1 MDAPEQLTA
10 WTYGRQSKDHEAN
23 LANQDKDTGRHADRR
38 GWLIPE
44 DGKFAD
50 NDVSASKSRKG
61 TAFDRMIQLIKS
73 GKGPDVL
80 VITYMDRLY
89 RKPIELEEIIPV
101 IEMHG
106 VLISTVYEGDVD
118 LRTDT
123 GQTFARITVA
133 LARQEVMRK
142 GRRQKRAN
150 LERAENGDRSPHSR
164 VPFGWNDDRVTLNE
178 AEADAIRWA
187 YDHVLLGGS
196 IGAIRREWA
205 ERGLKPRSTGRERRN
220 KDGVKMPY
228 RGNWTNPSVTHILT
242 SPGIAGFIC
251 LPNSTEI
258 IGRGNWQPIITDE
271 EKFFA
276 VRAILRDPERA
287 TAQGS
292 LSLGSGVYYCR
303 CGARM
308 ERSSRS
314 QRSKAKGADQAL
326 ISYPIYKCQELTP
339 KKTGK
344 FEGPHV
350 TQRAERVDAYV
361 ELKLLDRM
369 SQPDAVEIFA
379 NRAGAEDVPKLR
391 KERKEISDGLAR
403 MMGDEALGIVPRAIY
418 LEAAKRITARLEEI
432 EQRIEEAGQMD
443 AAALLVTADDPGE
456 VWRDLDISIQRKVV
470 DSLMHV
476 TLRTERCGCR
486 LPDIETI
493 CRIAWLGC

>member
-1 MDAPEQLTA
+1 MDEAEQLTA

-23 LANQDKDTGRHADRR
+23 LANQDKDTLRHSGRR
-38 GWLIPE
+38 GWLVPE
-44 DGKFAD
+44 DGRFAD
-50 NDVSASKSRKG
+50 NDVSASKSRKN
-61 TAFDRMIQLIKS
+61 TDFDRMMNLVRA

-101 IEMHG
+101 IEKNN
-106 VLISTVYEGDVD
+106 VLLSTVYEGDVD
-118 LRTDT
+118 LRTDS

-150 LERAENGDRSPHSR
+150 LERAEQGGRSPHTR
-164 VPFGWNDDRVTLNE
+164 VPFGWNEDRQTLNE
-178 AEADAIRWA
+178 AEAEGIRWA
-187 YDHVLLGGS
+187 CDHVLLGGS
-196 IGAIRREWA
+196 VGAIRREWT
-205 ERGLKPRSTGRERRN
+205 ERGLKPRSTGRER
-220 KDGVKMPY
+220 KDRDGIKQPY
-228 RGNWTNPSVTHILT
+228 SGKWTNPSVTYILT

-276 VRAILRDPERA
+276 VRAILRDPARA

-292 LSLGSGVYYCR
+292 LSLGGGLYYCR
-303 CGARM
+303 CGSRM
-308 ERSSRS
+308 ERSSRT
-314 QRSKAKGADQAL
+314 QKRKGKNAGL
-326 ISYPIYKCQELTP
+326 PSITYPLYRCMELTP
-339 KKTGK
+339 KRTGK

-350 TQRAERVDAYV
+350 TQQAERIDTYV
-361 ELKLLDRM
+361 ELKLLERM

-379 NRAGAEDVPKLR
+379 SRAGAEDVPKLR
-391 KERKEISDGLAR
+391 NERKEISEGLAR
-403 MMGDEALGIVPRAIY
+403 MVGDEALGLIPRSIY
-418 LEAAKRITARLEEI
+418 LEAAKRITARLDEI
-432 EQRIEEAGQMD
+432 QDRIEAAGQMD
-443 AAALLVTADDPGE
+443 AAALLVVADDPAE
-456 VWRDLDISIQRKVV
+456 VWRDLDISVKRKII

-493 CRIAWLGC
+493 CRVAWLGC